1 LDGPQIGTEPRRHW
15 LHALYLQGGMRLRYY
30 YESWLGL
37 KPFILGMTAYPS
49 KWRPKNCPEYDWFT
63 VAGMSLI
70 YLIAGVARD
79 SRIGYAILCYTGL
92 IHVMISFHK
101 YLCNRILQQIEAAGF
116 TEAQRSIPIPE
127 YDWASGDP
135 ETFYKTF
142 VKRPHPVILRGFMAD
157 QPLLK
162 ELGWDSVLGKYG
174 DEDVFLTKRELDG
187 FPGKLREVENP
198 KIYLHN
204 SEKIFNKYPEIR
216 KLFQYERLE
225 PYLHQ
230 KVGYE
235 QIFVGRSGTGT
246 PFHHAAVYNMFY
258 QVHGRK
264 QWWFID
270 PYDTLLGYPMSVAGK
285 AANAMMTLWPD
296 EYNTEAF
303 PLFKY
308 CPVYTAILNPGDVLF
323 NPPWWWHAIK
333 NIDEKTVGVASRWH
347 TDGICGQNFQAT
359 EEDYDIYRLGS
370 LLFFSGWASIPFLHG
385 ILQTPSPRFDEHLTL
400 RETRNRFV
408 HLQYEVAQNGGLE
421 MLGAKPQF

>member
-1 LDGPQIGTEPRRHW
+1 MALALTPRMQNFFKMLDGPQIGTEPRRHW

-162 ELGWDSVLGKYG
+162 ELGWDSVLGKPAPCALLRCPRGLCAVLLPPPPWGICCMFVYG
-174 DEDVFLTKRELDG
+174 
-187 FPGKLREVENP
+187 
-198 KIYLHN
+198 
-204 SEKIFNKYPEIR
+204 
-216 KLFQYERLE
+216 
-225 PYLHQ
+225 
-230 KVGYE
+230 
-235 QIFVGRSGTGT
+235 
-246 PFHHAAVYNMFY
+246 
-258 QVHGRK
+258 
-264 QWWFID
+264 
-270 PYDTLLGYPMSVAGK
+270 
-285 AANAMMTLWPD
+285 
-296 EYNTEAF
+296 
-303 PLFKY
+303 Y
-308 CPVYTAILNPGDVLF
+308 CPF
-323 NPPWWWHAIK
+323 
-333 NIDEKTVGVASRWH
+333 SRWARQEH
-347 TDGICGQNFQAT
+347 
-359 EEDYDIYRLGS
+359 RRM
-370 LLFFSGWASIPFLHG
+370 
-385 ILQTPSPRFDEHLTL
+385 ILRSRAVCAL
-400 RETRNRFV
+400 V
-408 HLQYEVAQNGGLE
+408 
-421 MLGAKPQF
+421 